1 MGDNT
6 LWVGVL
12 TAGTAV
18 LASWVTSRGTARAA
32 RIQAETTAAVQ
43 RADQRRTARRTAY
56 ADVIEQA
63 QKMGDLYWKVNDAHA
78 EPDPEVRIDALK
90 DLRLRLRDAY
100 ASLRHLVRIVELEGP
115 QEVAEAAYRL
125 RRSTSDSYEALEDMI
140 GGDAGAIE
148 RFNECYAP
156 FWAALV
162 ALVAV
167 ARGVLQDDAVP
178 AAAPAPVS
186 APVPPPRTRR
196 PWVRRRPGAG
206 GRPA

>member
-1 MGDNT
+1 MGAMADNT

-18 LASWVTSRGTARAA
+18 VASWVTSRGTARAA
-32 RIQAETTAAVQ
+32 RIGAETTAAVQ
-43 RADQRRTARRTAY
+43 WADQRRTERRSAY

-78 EPDPEVRIDALK
+78 DTDPESRTASLK

-100 ASLRHLVRIVELEGP
+100 ATLRHRVRVVELEGP
-115 QEVAEAAYRL
+115 QEAAAAADRL
-125 RRSTSDSYEALEDMI
+125 RRSTSDNYQALEDMI
-140 GGDAGAIE
+140 EGDASAIQ

-156 FWAALV
+156 FWERVV

-167 ARGVLQDDAVP
+167 AREVLQEGAF
-178 AAAPAPVS
+178 S
-186 APVPPPRTRR
+186 APVLTPDPWPRTRR
-196 PWVRRRPGAG
+196 PWARYRPGAG
-206 GRPA
+206 G

>member
-1 MGDNT
+1 MGAVADNT

-12 TAGTAV
+12 TASTAV
-18 LASWVTSRGTARAA
+18 VASWVTSQGTTRAA

-78 EPDPEVRIDALK
+78 DPDPESRTATLK

-100 ASLRHLVRIVELEGP
+100 ATLRHLVRVVELEGP
-115 QEVAEAAYRL
+115 QEAAAAADRL
-125 RRSTSDSYEALEDMI
+125 RRSTSDNYQALEDMI
-140 GGDAGAIE
+140 GGEANAIQ

-156 FWAALV
+156 FWEQVV

-167 ARGVLQDDAVP
+167 AREVLQEDAVP
-178 AAAPAPVS
+178 APVPAPT
-186 APVPPPRTRR
+186 PRARR
-196 PWVRRRPGAG
+196 PWIRHRPGAG
-206 GRPA
+206 G